1 MRPAL
6 ASSSDRIEQ
15 KRRGVVKAGGRP
27 KVVASERDRGN
38 WDRRFGLSDRVV
50 GGNGALQSGYGVG
63 AGGGDGWVVFD
74 RRCPAG
80 VVASA
85 PRWAPDRV
93 FVEP

>member
-1 MRPAL
+1 M
-6 ASSSDRIEQ
+6 
-15 KRRGVVKAGGRP
+15 VM
-27 KVVASERDRGN
+27 
-38 WDRRFGLSDRVV
+38 
-50 GGNGALQSGYGVG
+50 GGNSALQSGYGVG